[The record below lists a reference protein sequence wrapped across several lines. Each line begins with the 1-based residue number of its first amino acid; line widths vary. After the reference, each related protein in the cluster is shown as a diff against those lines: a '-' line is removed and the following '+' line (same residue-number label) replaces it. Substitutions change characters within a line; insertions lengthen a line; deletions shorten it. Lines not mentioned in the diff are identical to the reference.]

1 MSFRGHYQNAY
12 VTHDLE
18 RAMELTRYWPGLG
31 DFRVFDASMLLKT
44 PSGEKASSVR
54 VALAWAGGLQ
64 IELIQ
69 PVSGYLDPYR
79 SALPDDPK
87 DAVPRFHHIAVRR
100 DDLAE
105 MRREVDSLGLDWAF
119 ESGGPGLTCLFL
131 DARQRLGHYFEFV
144 FATSAGWEMLGWPE
158 GLTVRC

>member
-12 VTHDLE
+12 VTHDLD
-18 RAMELTRYWPGLG
+18 RAMELTGRSFGLQ
-31 DFRVFDASMLLKT
+31 DFRVFDASMFLKT

-69 PVSGYLDPYR
+69 PVSGYLDPYL

-87 DAVPRFHHIAVRR
+87 DAVPRFHHTAVRR

-105 MRREVDSLGLDWAF
+105 MRREVQSLGLDCAF
-119 ESGGPGLTCLFL
+119 ETAGPGLTCLFI
-131 DARQRLGHYFEFV
+131 DARQRLGHYFELV
-144 FATSAGWEMLGWPE
+144 YATSAGWEMLGWPA
-158 GLTVRC
+158 GLTVR